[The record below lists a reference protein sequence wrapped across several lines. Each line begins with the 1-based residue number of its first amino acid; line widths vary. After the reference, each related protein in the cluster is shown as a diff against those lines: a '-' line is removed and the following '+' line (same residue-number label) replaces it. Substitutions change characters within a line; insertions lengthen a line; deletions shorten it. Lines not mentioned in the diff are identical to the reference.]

1 MLDTFVLFKLCRA
14 EVSHRELVCLLGP
27 EPTSCCTPARL
38 PAQEQTQKPSWS
50 GLSAPVTSPLGRG
63 PTGELPPGSADT
75 GEKGAGVGAVRNAGA
90 FLWPVCPP
98 VQQGLV
104 PVELELTLRPLPPG
118 RSRGLPGGAW
128 STVRVGRPSAGLSWR
143 SQLASAQRS
152 RHGSLPC
159 SGQTPDRQ
167 EGPEESCPQPGRPL
181 GLAGLCVCEQDRGAA
196 VLTQGRPSPS
206 ND

>member
-50 GLSAPVTSPLGRG
+50 GLSAPVTSPPSSGRWVPNNRAGKGSHRGAAPRLGRHRREG
-63 PTGELPPGSADT
+63 RRRGSCQEPGGLSLACVSSHSAEPCSSGTGVDPQATASWEVSWPPG
-75 GEKGAGVGAVRNAGA
+75 
-90 FLWPVCPP
+90 W
-98 VQQGLV
+98 GL
-104 PVELELTLRPLPPG
+104 
-118 RSRGLPGGAW
+118 
-128 STVRVGRPSAGLSWR
+128 RVGRPSAGLSWR
-143 SQLASAQRS
+143 SELASAQRS

-167 EGPEESCPQPGRPL
+167 EGHRGKLPAAL
-181 GLAGLCVCEQDRGAA
+181 VAAGSG
-196 VLTQGRPSPS
+196 
-206 ND
+206 